1 MPLLRNFT
9 AFYGTA
15 SSILYRMCSIT
26 FFDFYAIHMI
36 GLRQKIVIF
45 VTFAKLLRGDIHK
58 TLCDDTSVRQSCGFF
73 LLASEN
79 GSFVS
84 IEEVI

>member
-15 SSILYRMCSIT
+15 PSILYRMCSIT

-58 TLCDDTSVRQSCGFF
+58 TLWIGYMIVGVFN
-73 LLASEN
+73 LLAN
-79 GSFVS
+79 DGF
-84 IEEVI
+84 